1 MTTLREPTPTWA
13 REIDGW
19 LMALKG
25 AGRSPE
31 TLKARRQQLR
41 MLARW
46 AGRRGP
52 WRLETDDL
60 LEWMASRDWAQERR
74 RSVRTTL
81 QGFYRWGVGSGHTE
95 HDPAMRLPV
104 VRPAIPRPRPC
115 DDEVLKAAVKAAPER
130 DVLMMRLAAECGMRR
145 AEVAQVHTRDVIGG
159 SKRGEF
165 SLVVHGKGSKERVV
179 PLPPMLARELLRRP
193 KGYVFPGRIN
203 GHLSARWVGKVVGGW
218 LDQGFTMHSLRH
230 WFATVTYEETKDL
243 LGVGEILGHASPE
256 TTRRYVKGSDARG
269 RALIASAASRL
280 SALEGEPD
288 TSVPRQG
295 DIAAS
300 A

>member
-1 MTTLREPTPTWA
+1 MKTMREPTPTWA
-13 REIDGW
+13 REIDGY

-31 TLKARRQQLR
+31 TVKSRRQQLQ

-46 AGRRGP
+46 AGRRSP
-52 WRLETDDL
+52 WRLNTDDL

-74 RSVRTTL
+74 RSVRSTL
-81 QGFYRWGVGSGHTE
+81 QGFYRWGVGSGRTAE
-95 HDPAMRLPV
+95 DPALPLAI
-104 VRPAIPRPRPC
+104 VRAAPPRPRPC
-115 DDEVLKAAVKAAPER
+115 DDDVLKSAVAAAPER
-130 DVLMMRLAAECGMRR
+130 DVLMVRLAAECGMRR
-145 AEVAQVHTRDVIGG
+145 GEVSQVHTRDVIAG

-193 KGYVFPGRIN
+193 KGFVFPGRIN
-203 GHLSARWVGKVVGGW
+203 GHLSARWVGKVVGRW
-218 LDQGFTMHSLRH
+218 LDQGYTMHSLRH
-230 WFATVTYEETKDL
+230 WFATVTYEDTRDL
-243 LGVGEILGHASPE
+243 LVLSELLGHASSE
-256 TTRRYVKGSDARG
+256 TTRRYVRLSDVRG
-269 RALIASAASRL
+269 RALVASASSRL
-280 SALEGEPD
+280 SALEVMPD
-288 TSVPRQG
+288 TTRQG